1 LEPTFQ
7 KILRFLSAM
16 AGATDSR
23 RPRPKVVG
31 RLIESILQV
40 L

>member
-1 LEPTFQ
+1 
-7 KILRFLSAM
+7 M

>member
-1 LEPTFQ
+1 
-7 KILRFLSAM
+7 M

-31 RLIESILQV
+31 RLIESILHV